1 MYWKL
6 LDKCFGIFL
15 PHPSSSPPHP
25 TSTDQR
31 TAWFGPAAAS
41 FVVSEFN
48 SNKKHKE
55 RNPGMTHIWLLS
67 CDLNLAYVVVI
78 SAPVT
83 LVLLRCA
90 QEGKDKQVETL
101 PIGWRHADN
110 TVGPKRRTFATIAC
124 FMKSE
129 NGGRDVR
136 LDLLTITDTCRENSI
151 HLQNSFRQN
160 AGLKYLPS
168 CPIEKTKNS
177 TYQWTKHNRQRDF
190 LETSIHQEQ

>member
-101 PIGWRHADN
+101 CRQHC
-110 TVGPKRRTFATIAC
+110 RSQAT
-124 FMKSE
+124 
-129 NGGRDVR
+129 DVR
-136 LDLLTITDTCRENSI
+136 YNRLLHDVGEWREGC
-151 HLQNSFRQN
+151 SFGSSNNHR
-160 AGLKYLPS
+160 YM
-168 CPIEKTKNS
+168 
-177 TYQWTKHNRQRDF
+177 
-190 LETSIHQEQ
+190 